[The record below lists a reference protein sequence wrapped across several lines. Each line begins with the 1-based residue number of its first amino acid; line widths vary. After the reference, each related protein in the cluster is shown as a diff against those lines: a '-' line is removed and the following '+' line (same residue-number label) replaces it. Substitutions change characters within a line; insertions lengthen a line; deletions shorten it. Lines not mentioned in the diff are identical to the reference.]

1 MKLFAIEG
9 CGHYGGGIA
18 VIRAMTKERA
28 LELAAKIEDRDWN
41 TDYSKPRQVIELPS
55 DGEGVLHHFETGE

>member
-9 CGHYGGGIA
+9 YGNYGGGMA
-18 VIRAMTKERA
+18 VVRAETKERA
-28 LELAAKIEDRDWN
+28 IELASKIYDPDWN
-41 TDYSKPRQVIELPS
+41 TDYSKPRDVVELDD